1 MMSNDMIF
9 LYNLLQRL
17 GVTFDVH
24 EWESDQHV
32 RAKALCQ
39 RLIDE
44 GKLKEL

>member
-1 MMSNDMIF
+1 MSNDERF
-9 LYNLLQRL
+9 VFNVLQRL
-17 GVTFDVH
+17 GVAFDVH

-32 RAKALCQ
+32 IAKALCQ